1 MGLSGPIQPI
11 LKTVAIA
18 DLRPTQMT
26 VGLREVER
34 KRRDWLRR
42 QETSAAGEFLGA
54 HMIPAVIG
62 PDDQLWMLD
71 HHHLAL
77 ALHLEGGA
85 SAGLDHRPAGASAAQ
100 ALPGVPRCQ
109 QLAASL

>member
-42 QETSAAGEFLGA
+42 QEASAAGNSWA
-54 HMIPAVIG
+54 
-62 PDDQLWMLD
+62 
-71 HHHLAL
+71 
-77 ALHLEGGA
+77 
-85 SAGLDHRPAGASAAQ
+85 RT
-100 ALPGVPRCQ
+100 
-109 QLAASL
+109 